1 MPPKSKTSKS
11 DVLKASFHIAQEK
24 GINEVNARSI
34 ARRLNCSTQPI
45 FRVYTNMEELKAEL
59 IEKIYEYY
67 RQFTDTFMDDRD
79 ELFRVSLAYVEFARK
94 EKNLFEA
101 IYVSDVG
108 GRRSLSQVIGSSY
121 NQNIIHKM
129 IEQYQISE
137 DKANQVFR
145 DVRFYIHGIATYV
158 LVDSINL
165 SKEEVIQLLKIAIHR
180 FKNE

>member
-1 MPPKSKTSKS
+1 MPPKSRISQL
-11 DVLKASFHIAQEK
+11 DILNASFDIAREK

-34 ARRLNCSTQPI
+34 AKRLNCSTQPI
-45 FRVYTNMEELKAEL
+45 FRVYSHMEELKADL

-67 RQFTDTFMDDRD
+67 RQFTDTFIDDYD

-94 EKNLFEA
+94 EKKLFEA

-108 GRRSLSQVIGSSY
+108 GRRTLSQVINSSY
-121 NQNIIHKM
+121 NQNIIQK
-129 IEQYQISE
+129 IIKQYQISE
-137 DKANQVFR
+137 DKANQIFR

-165 SKEEVIQLLKIAIHR
+165 SKEEVIELLKIAINK